1 MKRFIALTFCGLMF
15 TGFTVGIS
23 SAQDKV
29 ENPPS
34 DQQERREASR
44 QEAEHLE
51 ELAGHAREIR
61 AEINRVQDQFDKA
74 REAGK
79 EGQIRELR
87 QFLEELH
94 EELLHVEQELQGE
107 EREHHRDGEKRS
119 ELDEHRNA
127 LRHELGELEKHIE
140 AASNEGNEEEVR
152 ELKRHFDEIL
162 GKLKDV
168 EQELNGR
175 ERHEH
180 PEEHD
185 FGRHDNEEDRRKL
198 EYFHEV
204 LIQQLKQNEGRLRE
218 AQEAGDESA
227 VEELAQHQENLFWKL
242 REVEEILGEED
253 RSHDH
258 EDDAERHE
266 LEHRQDRDEHHEGE
280 GDREHHDGIDERLEH
295 LHIAIEHLRAGGF
308 GELAHLAAETAEKI
322 HQGNHDQRHHDG
334 QHDQRHH
341 EGQHD
346 REDISRE
353 DVVRHVLELEEHLH
367 RLHQE
372 LERVKH
378 FLEQRDQ

>member
-34 DQQERREASR
+34 DQQERREPSR
-44 QEAEHLE
+44 QEDEHLE

-140 AASNEGNEEEVR
+140 AAANEGNEEEVR

-168 EQELNGR
+168 EQELNER

-180 PEEHD
+180 PEEHKERED
-185 FGRHDNEEDRRKL
+185 SEAHEIEHAVNAIHQELKHLQEALNGAEREEDEDKARSIRR
-198 EYFHEV
+198 HM
-204 LIQQLKQNEGRLRE
+204 
-218 AQEAGDESA
+218 
-227 VEELAQHQENLFWKL
+227 EELANKLQHLE
-242 REVEEILGEED
+242 R
-253 RSHDH
+253 
-258 EDDAERHE
+258 ERHE
-266 LEHRQDRDEHHEGE
+266 HPEEHKE
-280 GDREHHDGIDERLEH
+280 REHH
-295 LHIAIEHLRAGGF
+295 
-308 GELAHLAAETAEKI
+308 
-322 HQGNHDQRHHDG
+322 
-334 QHDQRHH
+334 
-341 EGQHD
+341 
-346 REDISRE
+346 
-353 DVVRHVLELEEHLH
+353 
-367 RLHQE
+367 
-372 LERVKH
+372 
-378 FLEQRDQ
+378 RD

>member
-15 TGFTVGIS
+15 TGFTMAIS
-23 SAQDKV
+23 TAQDKV
-29 ENPPS
+29 ENPS
-34 DQQERREASR
+34 ADQQERREASR
-44 QEAEHLE
+44 HEDEHRE
-51 ELAGHAREIR
+51 ELAGHAKEIR

-218 AQEAGDESA
+218 AQE
-227 VEELAQHQENLFWKL
+227 
-242 REVEEILGEED
+242 
-253 RSHDH
+253 
-258 EDDAERHE
+258 
-266 LEHRQDRDEHHEGE
+266 
-280 GDREHHDGIDERLEH
+280 
-295 LHIAIEHLRAGGF
+295 
-308 GELAHLAAETAEKI
+308 
-322 HQGNHDQRHHDG
+322 
-334 QHDQRHH
+334 
-341 EGQHD
+341 
-346 REDISRE
+346 
-353 DVVRHVLELEEHLH
+353 
-367 RLHQE
+367 
-372 LERVKH
+372 
-378 FLEQRDQ
+378 